1 MYSRWF
7 LAPLATLAL
16 MIGAVPV
23 HGANLDSTL
32 FTTYTMNTTR
42 TNLTWY
48 VCGSIP
54 GLSNGCYGSGFLG
67 PFGKIGAMIEGFPA
81 QNLTKR
87 TVTRYIYVLDENY
100 ASGLNG
106 VALYVY
112 KKVDTI
118 AAGSDTV
125 TIILVK
131 TVILPLTGGIS
142 TVVSMAAN
150 KNFLYIGTNQD
161 DLAVQVKKSTFA
173 LTQYA
178 ETGDAT
184 VIAITADQYGFVTT
198 SWIAGSAEVFM
209 VMDPNGVPQEGG
221 GGGSFMLNTIQ
232 AVQPSTLP

>member
-1 MYSRWF
+1 MQIRWL
-7 LAPLATLAL
+7 LAPAL
-16 MIGAVPV
+16 IMMLLIGSVPL
-23 HGANLDSTL
+23 HGAALDSTL
-32 FTTYTMNTTR
+32 FTTYEMNTTR
-42 TNLTWY
+42 TSLDWT
-48 VCGSIP
+48 VCGSV
-54 GLSNGCYGSGFLG
+54 GSTNGCYGSGSIG
-67 PFGKIGAMIEGFPA
+67 PFGKIGAIIESLPA
-81 QNLTKR
+81 QNLTKG
-87 TVTRYIYVLDENY
+87 TVTRYIYVIDSDHI
-100 ASGLNG
+100 SGANG

-118 AAGSDTV
+118 TVSDDSITV
-125 TIILVK
+125 TLFK
-131 TVILPLTGGIS
+131 TITLPLTGGSS
-142 TVVSMAAN
+142 TVISMAAN
-150 KNFLYIGTNQD
+150 KNFLYVGSNQD